1 MTGIESAECRGR
13 GMERRVERKGLGVV
27 EIIYML
33 NLTLGAITLDHVG
46 NNNAAIPN
54 VYVEGSGTTGIALI
68 RVCLNFFLS
77 I

>member
-13 GMERRVERKGLGVV
+13 GMERRVKRKGLGVV

-46 NNNAAIPN
+46 KIPN

>member
-33 NLTLGAITLDHVG
+33 NLTLGDHVG

-54 VYVEGSGTTGIALI
+54 VYVEGSGTAGLLLFKY
-68 RVCLNFFLS
+68 V
-77 I
+77 